1 MLEGANLSRFVIE
14 ASVIIISI
22 LVALA
27 IANAY
32 NEHKKE
38 GARIASLAVQWD
50 NSPSTWR
57 ETGATTAS
65 LRTGGAYLVSSD
77 AIEIDDE
84 KTALVTY
91 WIWPEG
97 ADSQEVY
104 RCVDI
109 VAKVD
114 FAHAAQKCWKVLRA
128 LGRS

>member
-1 MLEGANLSRFVIE
+1 MLEGVNLSRFFIE
-14 ASVIIISI
+14 ASVIIVSI

-32 NEHKKE
+32 NEHQKE
-38 GARIASLAVQWD
+38 EARIASLAAQWD
-50 NSPSTWR
+50 NSPSTWQ

-91 WIWPEG
+91 WILPEG
-97 ADSQEVY
+97 ADNQEVY

-114 FAHAAQKCWKVLRA
+114 LAHAAQKC
-128 LGRS
+128 